1 MAWREEMSKM
11 LWRRGR
17 ISWGGFLLGTTA
29 VIAFSPWA
37 RRQLRKAAVAAAVGA
52 LNLYDQAHKW
62 KQQAKGSW
70 NNLMSKTQSA
80 AQGGGEEQTPPPA
93 GGGREEPWKPADD
106 YNAGPS
112 VQPAEE

>member
-11 LWRRGR
+11 LRRRGR
-17 ISWGGFLLGTTA
+17 ISWGGFLLGTAA

-62 KQQAKGSW
+62 KQQA
-70 NNLMSKTQSA
+70 MSKTQSA
-80 AQGGGEEQTPPPA
+80 AQGGGEDQTPPPA

-106 YNAGPS
+106 CNAGPS